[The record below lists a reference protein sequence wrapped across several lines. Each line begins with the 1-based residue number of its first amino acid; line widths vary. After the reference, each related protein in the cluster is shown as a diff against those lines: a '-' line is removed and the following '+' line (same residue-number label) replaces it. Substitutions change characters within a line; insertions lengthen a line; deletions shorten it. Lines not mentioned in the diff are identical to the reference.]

1 MAYCGFPPFADYLVE
16 MNDGQ
21 ILLWCVALIAL
32 EVQHLKWIVWEHWNC
47 RRCGVKHRE
56 CGHGAKLVKFF

>member
-1 MAYCGFPPFADYLVE
+1 MAVGPLCAPADTS
-16 MNDGQ
+16 DDRRQ

-32 EVQHLKWIVWEHWNC
+32 ELQHLKWIVWEHWEC

-56 CGHGAKLVKFF
+56 CGHGARS